1 MSQVLANRR
10 QVGRPP
16 SVVTR
21 RRGER
26 LRNPVPAGGISQRP
40 RLCVVEALG
49 TKQLYDI

>member
-10 QVGRPP
+10 QVSRPP
-16 SVVTR
+16 CVIAR
-21 RRGER
+21 RRGEWHGDA
-26 LRNPVPAGGISQRP
+26 VPTGGISQRP